1 MMSESEV
8 AGIIDQRTPIRT
20 ALPHHRLVA
29 TFAITLLV
37 LRGFDRDVR

>member
-20 ALPHHRLVA
+20 ALPHHRLVD
-29 TFAITLLV
+29 TFAITLLF
-37 LRGFDRDVR
+37 LRGCDRDFR